1 MKSKRNL
8 KKTKQKRRSKRQG
21 KKVIKLKLKTRK
33 PKKNKRRTSRKSGSI
48 SKSRSRSKSKKVRLV
63 ISQKKKKRLTKRINK
78 HKNKLMKKIR
88 KTMKNK
94 FLIDKDEMLN
104 VSRPDMNNPQ
114 MGGQSGGGI
123 LSKIGLG
130 DIPIHLDKF
139 GGVFTNAYKT
149 YMGDQPNINP
159 HPLHQNLKTQAMTPE
174 SVDIGNTYQR
184 IMTNI

>member
-1 MKSKRNL
+1 M
-8 KKTKQKRRSKRQG
+8 
-21 KKVIKLKLKTRK
+21 
-33 PKKNKRRTSRKSGSI
+33 I
-48 SKSRSRSKSKKVRLV
+48 SE
-63 ISQKKKKRLTKRINK
+63 KKKKRLTKRIK
-78 HKNKLMKKIR
+78 KRKNKLMKNIR
-88 KTMKNK
+88 KSMKSK

-123 LSKIGLG
+123 LSKMGLG

-159 HPLHQNLKTQAMTPE
+159 HPLHQNLKTQTMAPE
-174 SVDIGNTYQR
+174 SVDIGNTYQG
-184 IMTNI
+184 IMANI

>member
-8 KKTKQKRRSKRQG
+8 KKTKQKRRSKRLG
-21 KKVIKLKLKTRK
+21 KKVIKLKLKKTRK
-33 PKKNKRRTSRKSGSI
+33 PKKNKRRTSRKS
-48 SKSRSRSKSKKVRLV
+48 RSKSKKVRLV
-63 ISQKKKKRLTKRINK
+63 ISEKKKKRLTKRIK
-78 HKNKLMKKIR
+78 KRKNKLMKNIR
-88 KTMKNK
+88 KSMKSK
-94 FLIDKDEMLN
+94 FLINKDEMLN

-159 HPLHQNLKTQAMTPE
+159 HPLHQNLKTQTMAPE
-174 SVDIGNTYQR
+174 SVDIGNTYQG

>member
-8 KKTKQKRRSKRQG
+8 KKTRQKRRSKRLG
-21 KKVIKLKLKTRK
+21 KKVIKLKLKKTRK
-33 PKKNKRRTSRKSGSI
+33 PKKNKRRKSIKSGSR
-48 SKSRSRSKSKKVRLV
+48 SKSKSKSKKVRLV
-63 ISQKKKKRLTKRINK
+63 ISEKKKKRLTKRINK
-78 HKNKLMKKIR
+78 RKNKLMKKIR
-88 KTMKNK
+88 KTMKSK

-123 LSKIGLG
+123 LSKMGLG

>member
-8 KKTKQKRRSKRQG
+8 KKTKQKRRSKRLS
-21 KKVIKLKLKTRK
+21 KKVVKLKLKNTRK
-33 PKKNKRRTSRKSGSI
+33 PKKNKRKTAR
-48 SKSRSRSKSKKVRLV
+48 KSRSRSRSKKVRLV
-63 ISQKKKKRLTKRINK
+63 ISEKKKKRLTKRINK
-78 HKNKLMKKIR
+78 RKNKLMKNIR
-88 KTMKNK
+88 KSMKSK
-94 FLIDKDEMLN
+94 FLINKDEMLN

-149 YMGDQPNINP
+149 YMGDQPNIDP
-159 HPLHQNLKTQAMTPE
+159 HPLRQNLKTQTMTPE

-184 IMTNI
+184 VMNNI

>member
-8 KKTKQKRRSKRQG
+8 KKTRQKRRSKILG
-21 KKVIKLKLKTRK
+21 KKVIKLKLKKTRK
-33 PKKNKRRTSRKSGSI
+33 PKKNKRRKSIKSGSR
-48 SKSRSRSKSKKVRLV
+48 SKSKSKKVRLV
-63 ISQKKKKRLTKRINK
+63 ISEKKKKRLTKRINK
-78 HKNKLMKKIR
+78 RKNKLMKKIR
-88 KTMKNK
+88 KTMKSK

>member
-8 KKTKQKRRSKRQG
+8 KKTRQKRRSKRLG
-21 KKVIKLKLKTRK
+21 KKVIKLKLKKTRK
-33 PKKNKRRTSRKSGSI
+33 PKKNKRRKSIKSGSR
-48 SKSRSRSKSKKVRLV
+48 SKSKSKSKKVRLV
-63 ISQKKKKRLTKRINK
+63 ISEKKKKRLTKRINK
-78 HKNKLMKKIR
+78 RKNKLMKKIR
-88 KTMKNK
+88 KTMKSK

-123 LSKIGLG
+123 LSKMGLG

-184 IMTNI
+184 VMNNI

>member
-8 KKTKQKRRSKRQG
+8 KKTRQKRRSKRLG
-21 KKVIKLKLKTRK
+21 KKVIKLKLKKTRK
-33 PKKNKRRTSRKSGSI
+33 PKKNKRRTSRKSR
-48 SKSRSRSKSKKVRLV
+48 SRSKSKSKKVRLV
-63 ISQKKKKRLTKRINK
+63 ISEKKKKRLTKRINK
-78 HKNKLMKKIR
+78 RKNKLMKNIR
-88 KTMKNK
+88 KSMKSK

-149 YMGDQPNINP
+149 YMGDQPNIDP

>member
-8 KKTKQKRRSKRQG
+8 KKTKQKRRSKRLG
-21 KKVIKLKLKTRK
+21 KKVVKLKLKNTRK
-33 PKKNKRRTSRKSGSI
+33 PKKNKRRTSR
-48 SKSRSRSKSKKVRLV
+48 KSRSRSKSKKVRLV
-63 ISQKKKKRLTKRINK
+63 ISEKKKKRLTKRINK
-78 HKNKLMKKIR
+78 RKNKLMKNIR
-88 KTMKNK
+88 KSMKSK

-149 YMGDQPNINP
+149 YMGDQPNIDP
-159 HPLHQNLKTQAMTPE
+159 HPLHQNLKTQTMAPE

>member
-8 KKTKQKRRSKRQG
+8 KKLNQKKRSKRLS
-21 KKVIKLKLKTRK
+21 KKVVKLKLKNTRK
-33 PKKNKRRTSRKSGSI
+33 PKKNKRKTAR
-48 SKSRSRSKSKKVRLV
+48 KSRSRSRSKKVRLV
-63 ISQKKKKRLTKRINK
+63 ISEKKKRKLTKRINK
-78 HKNKLMKKIR
+78 RKNKLMKNIR
-88 KTMKNK
+88 KSMKSK
-94 FLIDKDEMLN
+94 FLINKDEMLN

-149 YMGDQPNINP
+149 YMGDQPNIDP
-159 HPLHQNLKTQAMTPE
+159 HPLHQNLKTQPIQQTHL
-174 SVDIGNTYQR
+174 DIGNTYQR
-184 IMTNI
+184 VMNNI

>member
-8 KKTKQKRRSKRQG
+8 KKTRQKRRSKRLG
-21 KKVIKLKLKTRK
+21 KKVIKLKLKKTRK
-33 PKKNKRRTSRKSGSI
+33 PKKNKRRKSIKSGSR
-48 SKSRSRSKSKKVRLV
+48 SKSKSKKVRLV
-63 ISQKKKKRLTKRINK
+63 ISEKKKKRLTKRINK
-78 HKNKLMKKIR
+78 RKNKLMKKIR
-88 KTMKNK
+88 KTMKSK

-123 LSKIGLG
+123 LSKMGLG

>member
-8 KKTKQKRRSKRQG
+8 KKTRQKRRSKRLG
-21 KKVIKLKLKTRK
+21 KKVIKLKLKKTRK
-33 PKKNKRRTSRKSGSI
+33 PKKNKRRKSIKSG
-48 SKSRSRSKSKKVRLV
+48 SRSKSKKVRLV
-63 ISQKKKKRLTKRINK
+63 ISEKKKKRLTKRINK
-78 HKNKLMKKIR
+78 RKNKLMKKIR
-88 KTMKNK
+88 KTMKSK

-123 LSKIGLG
+123 LSKMGLG